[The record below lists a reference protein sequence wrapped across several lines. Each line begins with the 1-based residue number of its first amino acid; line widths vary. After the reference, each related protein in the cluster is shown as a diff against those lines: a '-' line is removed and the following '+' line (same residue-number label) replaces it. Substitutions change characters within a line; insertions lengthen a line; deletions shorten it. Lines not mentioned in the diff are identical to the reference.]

1 MSNDGYFL
9 VHRKIQD
16 CWIWTS
22 DEPFDRRSAW
32 IDIIMMANHKDT
44 KILFDGELVTVKRGQ
59 RITSIR
65 ALAARWKWGKA
76 KVSEF
81 LKVLEEDGMITK
93 ESDSRRTLLTVINYG
108 FYQLSSDSERTVT
121 GHSQGQ
127 CTDGHRPQ
135 TINDNNDKEREE
147 EEVTRARANT
157 PVELEAPVE
166 MIPLN
171 DGSGWRPTMN
181 EYDEYQRLFPNVDV
195 DSEFR
200 KMRAWCLSNTLK
212 TRRGVKRFVNGW
224 LSRAQD
230 KPKPKAAHSR
240 ESFDA
245 NDWLLSQI
253 RGEDDGTTGNIATDL
268 YHQGDIPAGF

>member
-121 GHSQGQ
+121 GRSQGQ

-147 EEVTRARANT
+147 EEVTRARAKT

-171 DGSGWRPTMN
+171 DGSGWRPTMS
-181 EYDEYQRLFPNVDV
+181 EYEEYERLFPNVDV

-212 TRRGVKRFVNGW
+212 TRRGIKRFVNGW

-230 KPKPKAAHSR
+230 KPKPKTAHSSG
-240 ESFDA
+240 SFDA

-253 RGEDDGTTGNIATDL
+253 RGGDDGTTGNIATDL

>member
-9 VHRKIQD
+9 IHRKIQD

-44 KILFDGELVTVKRGQ
+44 KIWFDGELVTVKRGQ

-81 LKVLEEDGMITK
+81 LKVLEADGMIQK

-108 FYQLSSDSERTVT
+108 VYQLSSDKERTVS

-127 CTDGHRPQ
+127 SQDTHRPQ

-147 EEVTRARANT
+147 EGVTRARAKT

-171 DGSGWRPTMN
+171 DGSGWRPTVN
-181 EYDEYQRLFPNVDV
+181 EYEEYQRLFPNVDV

-200 KMRAWCLSNTLK
+200 KMRAWCLSNSLK
-212 TRRGVKRFVNGW
+212 TRRGIKRFVNGW

-230 KPKPKAAHSR
+230 KPKPRTTSR
-240 ESFDA
+240 KTFDA

-253 RGEDDGTTGNIATDL
+253 RGEDDAETGNIATDL
-268 YHQGDIPAGF
+268 YHQGDISTGV

>member
-44 KILFDGELVTVKRGQ
+44 KIWFDGEIVTVNRGQ

-76 KVSEF
+76 KVSDF
-81 LKVLEEDGMITK
+81 LKLLEEDGMIRK

-108 FYQLSSDSERTVT
+108 VYQLSSDKERTVT

-127 CTDGHRPQ
+127 SQDTHRPQ
-135 TINDNNDKEREE
+135 TINDNNDKEIRRRNNARAREE
-147 EEVTRARANT
+147 QV
-157 PVELEAPVE
+157 EAPVE
-166 MIPLN
+166 LIPLN
-171 DGSGWRPTMN
+171 DGSGWRPTM
-181 EYDEYQRLFPNVDV
+181 DEYEEYRRLFPDVDI

-200 KMRAWCLSNTLK
+200 KMRAWSLSNSLK
-212 TRRGVKRFVNGW
+212 TRRGIKRFVNGW

-230 KPKPKAAHSR
+230 KPKPKTKQRNTFNA
-240 ESFDA
+240 D
-245 NDWLLSQI
+245 DWLLSQI
-253 RGEDDGTTGNIATDL
+253 RGVNDAETRDTATDI
-268 YHQGDIPAGF
+268 YYQGDVSQSI